1 MFVNMNPV
9 CTPVFLFVGSAVVR
23 VSIKDVNDNEPYFE
37 QELYT
42 ASVREDSF
50 TGQSIITI
58 EAKDRDGQSKRLS
71 FYGPCIWPWGSKT

>member
-1 MFVNMNPV
+1 MSLYQYVKDRFVNMS
-9 CTPVFLFVGSAVVR
+9 PVFTTVSLFVGSAVVR

-58 EAKDRDGQSKRLS
+58 EAKDRDGQSKLHLTL
-71 FYGPCIWPWGSKT
+71 GH